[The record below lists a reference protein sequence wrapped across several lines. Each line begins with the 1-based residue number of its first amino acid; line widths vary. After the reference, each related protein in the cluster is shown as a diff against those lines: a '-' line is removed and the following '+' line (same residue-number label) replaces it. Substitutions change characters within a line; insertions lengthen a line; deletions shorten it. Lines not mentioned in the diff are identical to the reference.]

1 MSERNPKYEFEDL
14 VYVGKKL
21 YFATP
26 GKIYQVRTEY
36 IESLSFDGDKWY
48 EVRSFN
54 GDDERIRIL
63 SDYRD
68 GNELK
73 FITIS
78 EFRDLKINKIIQ

>member
-1 MSERNPKYEFEDL
+1 MSERKPKYEFEDL

-26 GKIYQVRTEY
+26 GKIYQVITEN
-36 IESLSFDGDKWY
+36 IESLIDGGTGY
-48 EVRSFN
+48 GVRYFN

-73 FITIS
+73 FMSLS
-78 EFRDLKINKIIQ
+78 EVRDLKINKILK

>member
-48 EVRSFN
+48 V
-54 GDDERIRIL
+54 
-63 SDYRD
+63 
-68 GNELK
+68 
-73 FITIS
+73 
-78 EFRDLKINKIIQ
+78 

>member
-1 MSERNPKYEFEDL
+1 MSERKPKYEFEDL
-14 VYVGKKL
+14 VYVGKKH

-26 GKIYQVRTEY
+26 GKIYQVTTEY

-48 EVRSFN
+48 GVRSFN
-54 GDDERIRIL
+54 GDDNRIRIL

>member
-1 MSERNPKYEFEDL
+1 MEKKPKYEFEDL

-26 GKIYQVRTEY
+26 GKTYQVVTEN
-36 IESLSFDGDKWY
+36 IESLIDGGTGY
-48 EVRSFN
+48 GVRSFN
-54 GDDERIRIL
+54 GDDNRIRIL

-78 EFRDLKINKIIQ
+78 EFRDLKINKIIY

>member
-1 MSERNPKYEFEDL
+1 MGKKSKYEFEDL

-26 GKIYQVRTEY
+26 GKIYRIITEN
-36 IESLSFDGDKWY
+36 IESLIDGGTVYSVKSFK
-48 EVRSFN
+48 
-54 GDDERIRIL
+54 GDDNRTRIL

-73 FITIS
+73 FMTIS
-78 EFRDLKINKIIQ
+78 EIRDLKIGKILK

>member
-1 MSERNPKYEFEDL
+1 MGKKSRYEFEDL

-26 GKIYQVRTEY
+26 GKVYQIITEN
-36 IESLSFDGDKWY
+36 IESLIDGGTGYSVKH
-48 EVRSFN
+48 FN
-54 GDDERIRIL
+54 GDDNRIRIL

-73 FITIS
+73 FMSLS
-78 EFRDLKINKIIQ
+78 EVRDLKINKILK